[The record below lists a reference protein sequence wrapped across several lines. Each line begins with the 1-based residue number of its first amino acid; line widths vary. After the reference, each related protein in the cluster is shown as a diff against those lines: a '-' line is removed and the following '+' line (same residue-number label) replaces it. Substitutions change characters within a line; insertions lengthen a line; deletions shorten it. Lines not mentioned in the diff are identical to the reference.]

1 MEKYVRIGVAAVI
14 IAAAVL
20 VGAIMFAKTPKEE
33 SKADVQELNLDED
46 AKKKVDIPVD
56 FDELKKVLIILIL
69 PWRRQR
75 GFRVLFTRRALT
87 AGTFMRIIRSSTD
100 MI

>member
-46 AKKKVDIPVD
+46 AKKKVDVTVQTPLNKNMVNTPVI
-56 FDELKKVLIILIL
+56 E
-69 PWRRQR
+69 
-75 GFRVLFTRRALT
+75 
-87 AGTFMRIIRSSTD
+87 
-100 MI
+100 